1 MYGLG
6 IKIFTLGG
14 GSMFLL
20 IVMFAILL
28 MYIIERA
35 IFLHSGNVKPQ
46 QFIDGITALLANDRY
61 KEAITICEETSGFV
75 PAMVKITLF
84 FSKENNAAMLDYAVK
99 NFAMSVIPTLERRLR
114 SIALI
119 GKIAPI
125 MGCIGACVIFFKF
138 MANSTVDTSY
148 LQSESLF
155 ALVKNILIIVPFS
168 LFINVLANV
177 GYSFLYGRVRTLI
190 CNMEW
195 SYAEMAN
202 YLSRTNEK

>member
-14 GSMFLL
+14 GSMFIL

-28 MYIIERA
+28 LYIIERA

-46 QFIDGITALLANDRY
+46 QFIVGITALLANDRY
-61 KEAITICEETSGFV
+61 KEAITICEETPGFV

-84 FSKENNAAMLDYAVK
+84 FSKENAAMLDYAVK
-99 NFAMSVIPTLERRLR
+99 NFAMSVIPALERRLR

-119 GKIAPI
+119 GKISPI

-168 LFINVLANV
+168 LFINVLANI

-190 CNMEW
+190 YNMEW
-195 SYAEMAN
+195 SYAEMTN
-202 YLSRTNEK
+202 YLSKTNEK